1 MKTET
6 ITPLQTRG
14 QAIKEYI
21 KNPTTVNRQNVL
33 NANKKL
39 R

>member
-14 QAIKEYI
+14 QAIKEYL
-21 KNPTTVNRQNVL
+21 KNPTTVNRQKVL
-33 NANKKL
+33 NANKCL
-39 R
+39 N